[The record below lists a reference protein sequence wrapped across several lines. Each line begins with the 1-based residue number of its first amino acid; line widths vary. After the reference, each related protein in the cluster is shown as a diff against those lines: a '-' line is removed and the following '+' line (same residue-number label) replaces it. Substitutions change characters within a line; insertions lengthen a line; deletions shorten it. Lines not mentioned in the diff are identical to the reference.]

1 MFKFSSRFILSIRRE
16 AFRRRV
22 WFRVLSSAERAI
34 LTLTP
39 RCVDTVRSPVLALI
53 IARILAK
60 IKKALMSPLA
70 AFRSLVARPLAERL
84 SRIAQK
90 WGYVGVHEWIWDEG
104 FINYLAVCKYNDI
117 SISI

>member
-1 MFKFSSRFILSIRRE
+1 MFRFSSSFLLSLRRE

-34 LTLTP
+34 LTLAP
-39 RCVDTVRSPVLALI
+39 KCVDTVKSPVLALA
-53 IARILAK
+53 IARIVVK
-60 IKKALMSPLA
+60 IRKALMSPLA
-70 AFRSLVARPLAERL
+70 VFRSLVARPLAERL

-117 SISI
+117 SIYR

>member
-1 MFKFSSRFILSIRRE
+1 MFRFSSSFLLSLRRE

-34 LTLTP
+34 LTLAP
-39 RCVDTVRSPVLALI
+39 KCVDTVKSPVLALA
-53 IARILAK
+53 IARIVVK
-60 IKKALMSPLA
+60 VRKALMSRLA

-90 WGYVGVHEWIWDEG
+90 WGYAAAREWAEDEA

-117 SISI
+117 TIFR